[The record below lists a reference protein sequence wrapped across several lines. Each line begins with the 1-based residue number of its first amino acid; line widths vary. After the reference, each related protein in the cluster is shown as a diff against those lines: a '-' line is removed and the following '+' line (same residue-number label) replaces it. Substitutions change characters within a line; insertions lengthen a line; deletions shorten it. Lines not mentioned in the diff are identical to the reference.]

1 MRIISGSAR
10 GRKLTSPPGQ
20 GLSIRPT
27 SDRAREA
34 LFSII
39 GSHVEQAAVLDLFA
53 GTGAMGLEAF
63 SRGARS
69 VTFVDNNRL
78 ALELIRKNIET
89 CFPSAAT
96 PSAAT
101 RLTIIQHDLRRGLP
115 LKLLQKKL
123 LSPFDLVFL
132 DPPYSQGL
140 CQRILQDWDDHNL
153 LTAGGLLVAE
163 ERAKEKLALR
173 FATLELVDNRVY
185 GEAAFWIFSQRNR

>member
-34 LFSII
+34 LFNII

-89 CFPSAAT
+89 CFPSAA
-96 PSAAT
+96 S
-101 RLTIIQHDLRRGLP
+101 RLTIIQHDLRQGLP

-140 CQRILQDWDDHNL
+140 CQRILQDLDDHNL
-153 LTAGGLLVAE
+153 LAAGGLLVAE

-185 GEAAFWIFSQRNR
+185 GEAAFWIFSQKNR

>member
-1 MRIISGSAR
+1 
-10 GRKLTSPPGQ
+10 
-20 GLSIRPT
+20 
-27 SDRAREA
+27 
-34 LFSII
+34 
-39 GSHVEQAAVLDLFA
+39 
-53 GTGAMGLEAF
+53 
-63 SRGARS
+63 

-89 CFPSAAT
+89 CFPSAVT

-101 RLTIIQHDLRRGLP
+101 SLTIIQHDLRRGLP

-153 LTAGGLLVAE
+153 LAAGGLLVAE

-185 GEAAFWIFSQRNR
+185 GEALLDIFAKNR

>member
-1 MRIISGSAR
+1 LRIISGSAR

-34 LFSII
+34 LFNII
-39 GSHVEQAAVLDLFA
+39 GNHVEQAAVLDLFA

-69 VTFVDNNRL
+69 VTFIDNNRL

-89 CFPSAAT
+89 CFPSAA
-96 PSAAT
+96 SC
-101 RLTIIQHDLRRGLP
+101 LTIIQHDLRRGLP

-132 DPPYSQGL
+132 DPPYSKGL
-140 CQRILQDWDDHNL
+140 CQRILQEWDDHNL
-153 LTAGGLLVAE
+153 LASGGLLVAE

-185 GEAAFWIFSQRNR
+185 GEAAFWIFSQKN

>member
-10 GRKLTSPPGQ
+10 GRKLFSPPGQ
-20 GLSIRPT
+20 GLGIRPT

-39 GSHVEQAAVLDLFA
+39 GSQVEQAAVLDLFA

-89 CFPSAAT
+89 CFPSAA
-96 PSAAT
+96 A

-115 LKLLQKKL
+115 LKPLQKKQ

-132 DPPYSQGL
+132 DPPYSEGL
-140 CQRILQDWDDHNL
+140 CQRLLQDWDDHNL
-153 LTAGGLLVAE
+153 LAARGLLIAE
-163 ERAKEKLALR
+163 ERAKEQLSLR
-173 FATLELVDNRVY
+173 FSTLELVDKRLY
-185 GEAAFWIFSQRNR
+185 GETAFWIFALKNR